1 VDDEDEEDDEED
13 KEEDNEDA
21 PGLGIHHHQRYPY
34 Q

>member
-1 VDDEDEEDDEED
+1 VDDEDKEDDEGDEEDDD
-13 KEEDNEDA
+13 EDA